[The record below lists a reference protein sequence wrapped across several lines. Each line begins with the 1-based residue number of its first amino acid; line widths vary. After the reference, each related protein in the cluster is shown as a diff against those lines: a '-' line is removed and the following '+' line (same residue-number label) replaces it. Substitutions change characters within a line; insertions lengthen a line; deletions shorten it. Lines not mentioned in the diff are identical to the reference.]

1 MNQRVQQDLSD
12 DTRSLE
18 TLSHDRNL
26 SEDRDCTDSL
36 SSVRTEQVP
45 SLQDDLVVQSHE
57 GQITKYDLANCKG
70 HCHESKRIANTFCL
84 FAAMTGESK
93 KTMPTDEKR
102 VVDDFDG
109 GYGWFVVIGAFMVQF
124 TAFSTASCW
133 YVETGSICS

>member
-57 GQITKYDLANCKG
+57 GQITKYDLANC
-70 HCHESKRIANTFCL
+70 
-84 FAAMTGESK
+84 ESK

-102 VVDDFDG
+102 VDDDFDG

-133 YVETGSICS
+133 ARA